1 MFAYWISRS
10 AVTATDAPGTP
21 PSSRAE
27 GPAGIARTTASA
39 VRYSSSCAEPTV
51 SRQPE
56 AVRDSPRTIAEV
68 RTVAPEV
75 AATAAGSDPS
85 PAASVVN
92 TGGREDPAGAWPAR

>member
-1 MFAYWISRS
+1 MLAYPISRS
-10 AVTATDAPGTP
+10 AVTVADAPGTP
-21 PSSRAE
+21 ASSLAD
-27 GPAGIARTTASA
+27 GPAGTARITASA

-85 PAASVVN
+85 PAASVVK
-92 TGGREDPAGAWPAR
+92 TGGREGPAGAW